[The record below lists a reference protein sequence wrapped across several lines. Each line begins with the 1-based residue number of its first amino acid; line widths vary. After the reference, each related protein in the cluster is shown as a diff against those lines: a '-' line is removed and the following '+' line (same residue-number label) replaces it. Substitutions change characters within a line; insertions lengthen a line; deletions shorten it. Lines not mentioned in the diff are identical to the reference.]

1 MRIKICGI
9 TKLEQAKAITE
20 LGISSLGFISV
31 PESPRYISPTGIK
44 EIINSLPLGVSS
56 LGVFANCPLKTIIET
71 VTYSHLTGVQLH
83 GQESGEFCLQLRQ
96 ELPQIEIIKAFR
108 IQNRETLNTLE
119 VYYPLVD
126 TLLLDAYHPQVLGG
140 SGQTINWQVLQA
152 FSPPLPWLLA
162 GGLTPENINIALS
175 QVSPTGIDL
184 SSGVENSPG
193 DKDLLKVKRFLLRV
207 RGVY

>member
-9 TKLEQAKAITE
+9 TKQEQAKTITA

-31 PESPRYISPTGIK
+31 PESPRYISPKGIK
-44 EIINSLPLGVSS
+44 EIIKSLPLEVSYI
-56 LGVFANCPLKTIIET
+56 GVFANSSLKTIIET

-83 GQESGEFCLQLRQ
+83 GQENEEFCLQLRH
-96 ELPQIEIIKAFR
+96 ELPEIEIIKAFR
-108 IQNRETLNTLE
+108 IQNKQTLNTLH

-126 TLLLDAYHPQVLGG
+126 TLLLDAYHPKVLGG

-162 GGLTPENINIALS
+162 GGLTPENINTALS
-175 QVSPTGIDL
+175 QVSPSGIDL
-184 SSGVENSPG
+184 SSGVEKSPG
-193 DKDLLKVKRFLLRV
+193 DKDLVKVKKLLLSV
-207 RGVY
+207 RG